1 MKKIAVYGAGGFGR
15 EVACL
20 IEQIN
25 AKEPQWQFVGFYDDG
40 HQRGDRIDMGEVLGG
55 IGELNA
61 VSEPLA
67 VALAFG
73 SPQTLKAVREKIN
86 NPLISFPNLID
97 PSCVFLR
104 RDMVEMGEGNI
115 FCAFT
120 FVSLAI
126 KIGSFNVF
134 NGHIGLGHDSR
145 IGNYNC
151 LMPAVRISGNV
162 EIGNENF
169 FGMESGV
176 IPGKRVGNGVR
187 VGAGSII
194 MRNAK
199 DNECYVGNPA
209 KKLVI

>member
-73 SPQTLKAVREKIN
+73 SPQTLKAVHEKIN

-97 PSCVFLR
+97 PMTDFLNR
-104 RDMVEMGEGNI
+104 ESLRMGVGNI
-115 FCAFT
+115 ICNKAVF
-120 FVSLAI
+120 SLNVQM
-126 KIGSFNVF
+126 GDFNVW
-134 NGHIGLGHDSR
+134 NGDTGVGHDTVVGS
-145 IGNYNC
+145 YNVF
-151 LMPAVRISGNV
+151 MPGVKVSGAVNV
-162 EIGNENF
+162 GDCNL
-169 FGMESGV
+169 FGMMSG
-176 IPGKRVGNGVR
+176 ILQGVR
-187 VGAGSII
+187 VGSNVRVGTGSMV
-194 MRNAK
+194 MRNTK
-199 DNECYVGNPA
+199 DNRLYFGNPA
-209 KKLVI
+209 KAIDF